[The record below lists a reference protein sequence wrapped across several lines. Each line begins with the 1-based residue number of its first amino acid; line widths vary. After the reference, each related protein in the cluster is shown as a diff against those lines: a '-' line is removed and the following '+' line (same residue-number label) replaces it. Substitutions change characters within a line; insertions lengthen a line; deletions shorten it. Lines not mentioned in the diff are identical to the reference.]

1 VAAKNQVQMSLLF
14 MHLANLGYGILSRED
29 NPYNQ
34 LGCCSEYSFLRV
46 ETTPLAQRA
55 AAMNGVIRRAGGNV
69 QMRLQ
74 ATAAA
79 GAAVA

>member
-1 VAAKNQVQMSLLF
+1 MSLLF
-14 MHLANLGYGILSRED
+14 MHLANLGYGVLSRED

-55 AAMNGVIRRAGGNV
+55 AAMNGAVRSAGVSV
-69 QMRLQ
+69 QARVQ
-74 ATAAA
+74 AAAAAA
-79 GAAVA
+79 GGRVR